1 MVLMFFLLLNHFHS
15 SWLDFYSLK
24 ERHKK
29 KFLMRPWDSQLGI
42 SQVLMRVIILTEEG
56 PNFGVMCP
64 HYQAGRVQKV
74 IDNVHFYHKN
84 NHNWQVRGNIISG

>member
-1 MVLMFFLLLNHFHS
+1 
-15 SWLDFYSLK
+15 
-24 ERHKK
+24 
-29 KFLMRPWDSQLGI
+29 
-42 SQVLMRVIILTEEG
+42 MRVIILTEEG
-56 PNFGVMCP
+56 PNFGVMRP